1 MSISKTEKFAQEFDD
16 RSAVKSAVSD
26 ESKTGGNTYVKIEN
40 VTKEYVNRRTVAR
53 AVGDPVVAN
62 KEFTVLDN
70 LSLDFEEGEM
80 VCILGPSGCGKSTL
94 LRILAGFDTASS
106 GQVTIDNKVVNGPS
120 ANNIFVFQ
128 QSALLPW
135 MSVWDNVE
143 LGLRHME
150 DEEERAERVQEY
162 IDLVEL
168 AGFEDN
174 YPYQLSG
181 GMQRR
186 AELARALAVKPDLL
200 FMDEPFTGLD
210 YFTHLKIREEV
221 VNIHEY
227 IGKTMIMVTHFIEDA
242 LVMADRIIVLSE
254 RPTMIKME
262 RRLDFPRPRNI
273 VKDPGLAELR
283 DEIFLMLGVSY
294 VA

>member
-1 MSISKTEKFAQEFDD
+1 MSFIEIKNITKKF
-16 RSAVKSAVSD
+16 
-26 ESKTGGNTYVKIEN
+26 I
-40 VTKEYVNRRTVAR
+40 NRRSIKR
-53 AVGDPVVAN
+53 SPDDPDATG
-62 KEFTVLDN
+62 EITVLDDIN
-70 LSLDFEEGEM
+70 LDFEEGEM

-94 LRILAGFDTASS
+94 LRIIAGFDQPTSGDVIIDNEKVDGASS
-106 GQVTIDNKVVNGPS
+106 EH
-120 ANNIFVFQ
+120 IFVFQ
-128 QSALLPW
+128 QNGLLPW

-150 DEEERAERVQEY
+150 EEERVERIQEY

-168 AGFEDN
+168 NGFEN
-174 YPYQLSG
+174 NLPCQLSG

-186 AELARALAVKPDLL
+186 AELARALAVKPDILYL
-200 FMDEPFTGLD
+200 DEPFTGLD
-210 YFTHLKIREEV
+210 YLTHLKVREEV

-242 LVMADRIIVLSE
+242 LVMADRIIVFSE
-254 RPTMIKME
+254 QPTTIKMVKK
-262 RRLDFPRPRNI
+262 LDFPRPRNI
-273 VKDPGLAELR
+273 NKDPGLSDLR